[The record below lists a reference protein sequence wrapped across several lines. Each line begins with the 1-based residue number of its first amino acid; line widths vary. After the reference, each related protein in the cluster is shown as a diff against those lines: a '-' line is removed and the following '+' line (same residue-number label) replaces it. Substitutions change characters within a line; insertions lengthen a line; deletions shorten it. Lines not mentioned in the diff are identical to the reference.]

1 MNTETYVQARIDAET
16 KERAAAVLDGM
27 GLSVSDAIRLLMQYV
42 AKEKQLPFA
51 IESPNAVT
59 AKAME
64 DLEEGR
70 GARFDNLEKLFQDL
84 QS

>member
-1 MNTETYVQARIDAET
+1 MNTDTYVQARIDGNT
-16 KERAAAVLDGM
+16 KERATAVLEGM
-27 GLSVSDAIRLLMQYV
+27 GLSVSEAIRLLMQYV
-42 AKEKQLPFA
+42 AEEKQLPFA

-59 AKAME
+59 TKAME